1 MFAQA
6 EKKLRVLELVNV
18 RWWNA
23 CAEYGVHL
31 ALGLHRRGHRV
42 IVVGGENS
50 LALREA
56 QRLGLPVRPT
66 KMESHHPATFLS
78 SLLALVRL
86 VRRERIQVINA
97 HRAEGHLCAALASL
111 LLREKVVVVR
121 TRGDVRS
128 PKGHWLNRILHHR
141 LTDAIVLPSKAM
153 RKPVSEAL
161 GLSAN
166 KLCLIPP
173 GVDLRRFANL
183 RSKEEWRKT
192 LGWTDQG
199 TVVGIVGRY
208 SPVKGHRVFLK
219 AAHLVLKANPQTTFV
234 IVGHEAQIK
243 TADLQ
248 GLARRLGFADR
259 VRFTGFV
266 PDVTP
271 YIGAFDVAVVASL
284 GSEVICRVTLE
295 YMAAAKPV
303 VGTTVN
309 AIPEIVVHGSTGL
322 LVPPGNPGAMS
333 EAILSLAQNPQKA
346 RALGQAGRR
355 RVEEEFT
362 IDHLVQRTEALYW
375 QVIEARHGGA
385 SKSPTVS
392 LTEQGS

>member
-23 CAEYGVHL
+23 SAEYGIHL

-42 IVVGGENS
+42 IVVGRQNS
-50 LALREA
+50 PPLRKA
-56 QRLGLPVRPT
+56 QRLGLPLQPIN
-66 KMESHHPATFLS
+66 MENHHPGVLLS

-86 VRRERIQVINA
+86 IKRERIQVINA

-121 TRGDVRS
+121 TRGDVRP

-141 LTDAIVLPSKAM
+141 LTDAIVLPSEAM
-153 RKPVSEAL
+153 RKPVSE
-161 GLSAN
+161 GLDLSPD
-166 KLCLIPP
+166 KLYFIPP
-173 GVDLRRFANL
+173 GVDLERFTDH
-183 RSKEEWRKT
+183 RSAEEWRKT
-192 LGWTDQG
+192 LGWPDQG

-208 SPVKGHRVFLK
+208 SPIKGHNIFLE
-219 AAHLVLKANPQTTFV
+219 AARLMLKSNPQTTFV

-248 GLARRLGFADR
+248 GRARKLGFADR

-266 PDVTP
+266 PDVIP

-284 GSEVICRVTLE
+284 GSEVICRGTLE

-303 VGTTVN
+303 VGTNVN

-322 LVPPGNPGAMS
+322 LVPPGDPRAMS
-333 EAILSLAQNPQKA
+333 EAILSLARNPQKA
-346 RALGQAGRR
+346 QALGQEGRR
-355 RVEEEFT
+355 RVEAEFT
-362 IDHLVQRTEALYW
+362 MDHLVRRTEAMYRKA
-375 QVIEARHGGA
+375 IAARHGG
-385 SKSPTVS
+385 
-392 LTEQGS
+392 